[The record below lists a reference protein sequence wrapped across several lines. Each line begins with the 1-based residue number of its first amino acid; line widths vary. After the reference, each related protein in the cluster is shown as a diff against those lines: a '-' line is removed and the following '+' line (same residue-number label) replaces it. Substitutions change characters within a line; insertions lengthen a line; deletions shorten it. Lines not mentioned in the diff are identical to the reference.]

1 MNRRWIAVGLTLT
14 LTLGLSGCETFSQ
27 SLRQHASD
35 KDKPRSESDGEQ
47 DEVEGVKSEAP
58 KGFFNNSRLSGAWSS
73 EARDVERS
81 LGVH

>member
-1 MNRRWIAVGLTLT
+1 MNRRWIAVGLS

-27 SLRQHASD
+27 SLRHSASE
-35 KDKPRSESDGEQ
+35 KDKPRSESEGEK
-47 DEVEGVKSEAP
+47 DDVTSVKSEAP
-58 KGFFNNSRLSGAWSS
+58 KGFFPNSRLSGAWSS